1 MHNKTTQTSIYNWLS
16 QYLMN
21 RDLTIPDG
29 RPLYQYRVTQKEF
42 NDISVLLAQSYKEHI
57 NKSWCAVFCLYCS
70 EWYRRDYKGIWSW
83 EGIYQSLDL
92 KLDSNTRAE
101 VIKKGLTYW
110 QRPVIQY
117 STNRHNYLGS
127 VFREGGLP
135 YELLVAE
142 NNRFHKLFREILEL
156 YRQNQQFVLN
166 PKLLLP
172 YLAYFPEYLKEETT
186 LSLIINMV
194 AKLAYLVD
202 EYELS
207 DRKNPAD
214 YLDRILPNWKE
225 SFPIPLTGEDTNQ
238 LLFNL
243 LDSTVKEKTL
253 SIKKGERYSLTQ
265 ILTEIERLQFKV
277 SLKLAKNFSF
287 QPQKELT
294 QEQLIISLYEGNHL
308 LKNISS
314 AYLQQNNSKSE
325 NSTIMLRQEHIE
337 CARKDPTKQLSLV
350 INQKGQIV
358 YQEFLAESAINIDEM
373 PLVLSDEAPY
383 KVIGSGSVSKKTE
396 LLYLIVKAS
405 AEITDEEHSE
415 SILDKS
421 YDGFNCYLIEGKIRV
436 NYQNEQFYISTC
448 HEGLKSQLRLIGKT
462 LPYFTTTGNP
472 IYLGL
477 PKLAHTIEEFKLRIG
492 DGQNTSM
499 CYGEQYARIL
509 DQNDNLIFKQKVAI
523 LPEDFCIKLCNTDS
537 PKEGIIECYCT
548 SPFVI
553 KTLDPWVDSQIIQ
566 NISNNR
572 KSLQVSCKDIPKTL
586 LKLEIRVDLF
596 SSIHIE
602 LPFPSSGA
610 LILAQDGKEI
620 PISKLI
626 SIQELLGCRLYL
638 YPHIDT
644 ATAYEIDIKNGKNN
658 RLYFNYKV
666 DDSPLEVNLYNFKP
680 DILSLLSALGNLDDQ
695 IKFIISRNNQEIE
708 QLNIQH
714 YSIDLNIKDNIIQI
728 INNSQYAKEY
738 IKLELLS
745 LTNLTLKELNINEC
759 GDYLLPSEIDSPSLI
774 ISSKSALIQS
784 RSCFIQATIPTY
796 DSLEELQSAI
806 VQPEE
811 TYQYAVKNVLNKME
825 KDFNHSGWGYL
836 TKLYNDFNYLPLP
849 TFLIWKELVKHSK
862 ALISFVIKTTY
873 TEQVMQ
879 KLQTEYNVLWKLT
892 PRYIWLEK
900 LEQFKKSLTDLPEEI
915 INQILK
921 TKTDKIKFF
930 TPIYKQTKEKV
941 PFNQMKDILKFW
953 YQELHRKHID
963 QDYWL
968 SDFSEELESWA
979 KDNNIV
985 LEFINDR
992 AHNAVCLF
1000 PFFAAAVATGKA
1012 NIDTLGPMTDQDFY
1026 TFKMLMDFDS
1036 DWFNPVYDYAIQF
1049 FEEEY

>member
-1 MHNKTTQTSIYNWLS
+1 M
-16 QYLMN
+16 
-21 RDLTIPDG
+21 TIPDG

-383 KVIGSGSVSKKTE
+383 KVIGSGSV
-396 LLYLIVKAS
+396 
-405 AEITDEEHSE
+405 
-415 SILDKS
+415 
-421 YDGFNCYLIEGKIRV
+421 
-436 NYQNEQFYISTC
+436 
-448 HEGLKSQLRLIGKT
+448 
-462 LPYFTTTGNP
+462 
-472 IYLGL
+472 
-477 PKLAHTIEEFKLRIG
+477 
-492 DGQNTSM
+492 
-499 CYGEQYARIL
+499 
-509 DQNDNLIFKQKVAI
+509 
-523 LPEDFCIKLCNTDS
+523 
-537 PKEGIIECYCT
+537 
-548 SPFVI
+548 
-553 KTLDPWVDSQIIQ
+553 
-566 NISNNR
+566 
-572 KSLQVSCKDIPKTL
+572 
-586 LKLEIRVDLF
+586 
-596 SSIHIE
+596 
-602 LPFPSSGA
+602 
-610 LILAQDGKEI
+610 
-620 PISKLI
+620 
-626 SIQELLGCRLYL
+626 
-638 YPHIDT
+638 
-644 ATAYEIDIKNGKNN
+644 
-658 RLYFNYKV
+658 
-666 DDSPLEVNLYNFKP
+666 
-680 DILSLLSALGNLDDQ
+680 
-695 IKFIISRNNQEIE
+695 
-708 QLNIQH
+708 
-714 YSIDLNIKDNIIQI
+714 
-728 INNSQYAKEY
+728 
-738 IKLELLS
+738 
-745 LTNLTLKELNINEC
+745 
-759 GDYLLPSEIDSPSLI
+759 
-774 ISSKSALIQS
+774 
-784 RSCFIQATIPTY
+784 
-796 DSLEELQSAI
+796 
-806 VQPEE
+806 
-811 TYQYAVKNVLNKME
+811 
-825 KDFNHSGWGYL
+825 
-836 TKLYNDFNYLPLP
+836 
-849 TFLIWKELVKHSK
+849 
-862 ALISFVIKTTY
+862 
-873 TEQVMQ
+873 
-879 KLQTEYNVLWKLT
+879 
-892 PRYIWLEK
+892 
-900 LEQFKKSLTDLPEEI
+900 
-915 INQILK
+915 
-921 TKTDKIKFF
+921 
-930 TPIYKQTKEKV
+930 
-941 PFNQMKDILKFW
+941 
-953 YQELHRKHID
+953 
-963 QDYWL
+963 
-968 SDFSEELESWA
+968 
-979 KDNNIV
+979 
-985 LEFINDR
+985 
-992 AHNAVCLF
+992 
-1000 PFFAAAVATGKA
+1000 
-1012 NIDTLGPMTDQDFY
+1012 
-1026 TFKMLMDFDS
+1026 
-1036 DWFNPVYDYAIQF
+1036 
-1049 FEEEY
+1049 